1 MGAVTAAAIAGGAT
15 VGSALIGANQAKKGR
30 EAAMNA
36 ANQAAAQFANVD
48 LPDIQ
53 KMELALQNPEL
64 VGEYA
69 PLLEQYLQ
77 LNPSAMEDISVDQA
91 LKNEQMKALSGI
103 SEIAE
108 GGLTE
113 ADKAAARDI
122 QREVNQ
128 NAEARRQAILQNMAQ
143 RGTLGSGMELA
154 AQLASAQQAADQQSR
169 AGDVLAQQAQ
179 SRALQALQQSGALA
193 GQVRGQEFGEQAQVA
208 QAKDAIN
215 QWNTANQQNVAARN
229 VQNQNQAQQQNLAAR
244 QALEEQ
250 RANIANQQQ
259 IHNKGL
265 QQQQFQNEMQR
276 ASGLAGAYQTQ
287 GQVAQNAANAQAQMI
302 GGIGSG
308 IGNIAGAF
316 IKGS

>member
-1 MGAVTAAAIAGGAT
+1 MGAATAAAIAGGAT
-15 VGSALIGANQAKKGR
+15 IGSALIGANQAKKGR

-48 LPDIQ
+48 LPDVE
-53 KMELALQNPEL
+53 KMKLALQNPEL
-64 VGEYA
+64 IGEYA
-69 PLLEQYLQ
+69 PLLEQYLNLQ
-77 LNPSAMEDISVDQA
+77 PSAMENISVDQA
-91 LKNEQMKALSGI
+91 LKDEQMKALLGLSD
-103 SEIAE
+103 IAE

-113 ADKAAARDI
+113 GDKAAARDI

-154 AQLASAQQAADQQSR
+154 AQLSSAQQAADQQSR

-179 SRALQALQQSGALA
+179 ARALQALQQSGALA

-229 VQNQNQAQQQNLAAR
+229 VAAQNQAQQQNLANR
-244 QALEEQ
+244 QALEAQ
-250 RANIANQQQ
+250 RAQTANQQQ

-265 QQQQFQNEMQR
+265 LQQQFQNEMQR

-287 GQVAQNAANAQAQMI
+287 GQVAQAGANAQAQMI